1 MCIIFWQRDGALSKL
16 PSMKVEF
23 GIDRLLADTSLQA
36 LIKGRF
42 GYLCH
47 SASVDATLTL
57 GVERLS
63 AVFGERFAKIFGPQ
77 HGFVTD
83 VQDNMVETHD
93 FKHPYFGR
101 VVHSLYGETRIPTD
115 KMLEGLETIV
125 VDLQDVGTRVYTY
138 ISTLNLLMEKCA
150 QKGIR
155 VVVLDRPN
163 PARADIIEGAVLDLK
178 WKSFVGQ
185 LPIPQRHGLTMGEVA
200 LFIRDVMQVK
210 CDTHVIT
217 MNGYKRNMLWEDT
230 GRHWVNPSPNLSTSH
245 SCLVFP
251 GTVLFEGTK
260 LSEGRGTTR
269 ALEVVGSPNIEAFGL
284 LAKIDD
290 QLKKWN
296 FKGIT
301 LRPLAFWPTFQK
313 HQGKSC
319 GGFHIHVTDSAKA
332 QSWRMGQF
340 LLRIFKEH
348 MGDQFH
354 WQDAAYEYEFDR
366 LAIDL
371 INGGEALR
379 HWVENDGSLA
389 ALEAI
394 EALGMN
400 EYLVARKD
408 ILLYS

>member
-1 MCIIFWQRDGALSKL
+1 MVIQ
-16 PSMKVEF
+16 F
-23 GIDRLLADTSLQA
+23 GIERLLADSSLQA

-47 SASVDATLTL
+47 SASVDHTLTL
-57 GVERLS
+57 GVERLIE
-63 AVFGERFAKIFGPQ
+63 VFGERLTKIFGPQ

-83 VQDNMVETHD
+83 VQDNMVETND

-115 KMLEGLETIV
+115 AMLEGLETIV

-150 QKGIR
+150 DKGIR

-163 PARADIIEGAVLDLK
+163 PARADRVEGTVLEAQ

-200 LFIRDVMQVK
+200 LFIRDVMGVK

-217 MNGYKRNMLWEDT
+217 MSGYQREMLWQDT
-230 GRHWVNPSPNLSTSH
+230 KRHWVNPSPNLSTSH

-269 ALEVVGSPNIEAFGL
+269 ALEVVGAPQIEPFSL
-284 LAKIDD
+284 LRKIQT
-290 QLKKWN
+290 QLREWK
-296 FKGIT
+296 FEGIT
-301 LRPLAFWPTFQK
+301 LRPLMFWPTFQK
-313 HQGKSC
+313 HAGHSC
-319 GGFHIHVTDSAKA
+319 GGFHIHVTDSATA

-340 LLRIFKEH
+340 LLRVFKTEL
-348 MGDQFH
+348 GAQFH
-354 WQDAAYEYEFDR
+354 WQDAPYEYEFDR

-371 INGGEALR
+371 INGTEALR
-379 HWVENDGSLA
+379 HWVEDDGSLA
-389 ALEAI
+389 TLEHL
-394 EALGMN
+394 EQRGM
-400 EYLVARKD
+400 EQYLMARKET
-408 ILLYS
+408 LLY

>member
-1 MCIIFWQRDGALSKL
+1 MTVK
-16 PSMKVEF
+16 F
-23 GIDRLLADTSLQA
+23 GIERLLTDSSLQA

-42 GYLCH
+42 GLLCH
-47 SASVDATLTL
+47 SASVDSQLQLSVETL
-57 GVERLS
+57 GSLFGDRL
-63 AVFGERFAKIFGPQ
+63 AKIFGPQ

-115 KMLEGLETIV
+115 QMLEGLETIV

-150 QKGIR
+150 TKGIR

-163 PARADIIEGAVLDLK
+163 PARADMIEGSVLDLK

-200 LFIRDVMQVK
+200 LFIRDVMGVK

-217 MNGYKRNMLWEDT
+217 MEGYKRDMLWEDT

-269 ALEVVGSPNIEAFGL
+269 ALEVVGTPGIEPFSL
-284 LAKIDD
+284 
-290 QLKKWN
+290 LKKIESRVKDWK
-296 FKGIT
+296 FEGIT
-301 LRPLAFWPTFQK
+301 LRPLMFWPTFQK
-313 HQGKSC
+313 HSGLSC
-319 GGFHIHVTDSAKA
+319 GGFHIHVTDSEKAK
-332 QSWRMGQF
+332 SWRMGQF
-340 LLRIFKEH
+340 LLRIFKEE
-348 MGDQFH
+348 MGDKFL

-371 INGGEALR
+371 INGGEDLR
-379 HWVENDGSLA
+379 HWVEAEGSLA
-389 ALEAI
+389 TLIELE
-394 EALGMN
+394 ERGMKQ
-400 EYLVARKD
+400 YLTARSD
-408 ILLYS
+408 VLLY

>member
-1 MCIIFWQRDGALSKL
+1 MTVK
-16 PSMKVEF
+16 F
-23 GIDRLLADTSLQA
+23 GIERLLADSSLQA

-42 GYLCH
+42 GLLCH
-47 SASVDATLTL
+47 SASVDKELQLSVETL
-57 GVERLS
+57 GN
-63 AVFGERFAKIFGPQ
+63 VFGERLAKIFGPQ

-115 KMLEGLETIV
+115 QMLEGLETIV

-150 QKGIR
+150 TKGIR

-163 PARADIIEGAVLDLK
+163 PARADIIEGSVLDLK

-200 LFIRDVMQVK
+200 LFIRDVMGVK
-210 CDTHVIT
+210 CDTHVIA
-217 MNGYKRNMLWEDT
+217 MEGYKREMLWEDT
-230 GRHWVNPSPNLSTSH
+230 GRQWVNPSPNLSTSH

-269 ALEVVGSPNIEAFGL
+269 ALEVVGTPSVEPFSL
-284 LAKIDD
+284 
-290 QLKKWN
+290 LKKIESRLKEWK
-296 FKGIT
+296 FEGIT
-301 LRPLAFWPTFQK
+301 LRPLMFWPTFQK
-313 HQGKSC
+313 HAGLSC
-319 GGFHIHVTDSAKA
+319 GGFHIHVTDSSKAKA
-332 QSWRMGQF
+332 WRMGQF
-340 LLRIFKEH
+340 LLRIFKEE
-348 MGDQFH
+348 MGEKFL

-371 INGGEALR
+371 INGGGDLR
-379 HWVENDGSLA
+379 AWVESDGSLA
-389 ALEAI
+389 KLIELE
-394 EALGMN
+394 ERGMRD
-400 EYLVARKD
+400 YLTARSN
-408 ILLYS
+408 ILLY